1 VILVGQPELNEKI
14 RNIEQLN
21 QRIAIRHY
29 IKPFDREDTV
39 HYINFRQ
46 NRAGR
51 EENAFTSEAVE
62 TIYEITKGVPRM
74 INHLCDVSLLIGF
87 SMQAKVIDPQ
97 IIEDIMKDGA
107 IF

>member
-1 VILVGQPELNEKI
+1 
-14 RNIEQLN
+14 
-21 QRIAIRHY
+21 
-29 IKPFDREDTV
+29 
-39 HYINFRQ
+39 
-46 NRAGR
+46 
-51 EENAFTSEAVE
+51 
-62 TIYEITKGVPRM
+62 M